1 MLWLRMSPEAIDPTG
16 PPVMSPEFMRRAE
29 RVPASPDPDEATAQT
44 VQLMCD
50 QIARSAQD
58 PLVRECAKQ
67 AVLQWRGGPYFAA
80 RGGDPTTN
88 PRAIAESIWWWAK
101 HQLKFVHHSKL
112 IQVWL
117 NEKDQLQLLI
127 EPAVLVRMNR
137 MMGDCAIYTMLIC
150 ALLDCFNVPW
160 EIVTL
165 AVDPEQP
172 TIYSHVFPRVV
183 LPDGQRIALDA
194 SHGRYPGWQVPRNRR
209 FREQVWNEDGEP
221 MQNRGTFQGLHGYE
235 FRGMGQDDNEDAVV
249 YSDSSASTPS
259 AIDYSTSLP
268 APTNP
273 TGSSLDQLAA
283 LSQTPQAAA
292 LTDAQWNALFGGT
305 SPTSIP
311 SSGTSMP
318 SQSSAAWAGVAATL
332 AKGGMTL
339 AQIEAIQPGEVV
351 LPNGTVI
358 GSGGSTALSSLSSSL
373 ASIPTSVW
381 LIGGIA
387 VIAVLMLKR

>member
-1 MLWLRMSPEAIDPTG
+1 
-16 PPVMSPEFMRRAE
+16 MSPEFMRRAE

-58 PLVRECAKQ
+58 PLVRECAKR
-67 AVLQWRGGPYFAA
+67 AVLQWRGGPAFALT
-80 RGGDPTTN
+80 RVPLGSDPTTN

-101 HQLKFVHHSKL
+101 HQMKFVHHSKL

-127 EPAVLVRMNR
+127 EPAVLVRMRR
-137 MMGDCAIYTMLIC
+137 MQGDCAIYTMLIC

-172 TIYSHVFPRVV
+172 TIFSHVFPRVV
-183 LPDGQRIALDA
+183 LPDGRIALDA
-194 SHGRYPGWQVPRNRR
+194 SHGRYPGWQVPRSRR
-209 FREQVWNEDGEP
+209 FREQVWNENGEP
-221 MQNRGTFQGLHGYE
+221 IMNRGTFQGLHGYE
-235 FRGMGQDDNEDAVV
+235 FRGMGQDDG
-249 YSDSSASTPS
+249 SDGSTTATLFDTTPS

-358 GSGGSTALSSLSSSL
+358 GSGGSASLSSSL
-373 ASIPTSVW
+373 SSVPSYVW
-381 LIGGIA
+381 LLGGVALVAIF
-387 VIAVLMLKR
+387 MMKR